1 MIRFGISSNKNKYV
15 NGEGESQDKKYITSL
30 PNINIFKRDCS
41 MIPRLVKMWNLN
53 LLILLSRRSP
63 TKFLRIDSLYLRV
76 KGQIPVKILNR
87 EAVELKKIN
96 IFILTS
102 GHKAKINSSEDKRLN
117 EVLEAISH
125 IYLSKVSV
133 MKGG

>member
-63 TKFLRIDSLYLRV
+63 TKFF
-76 KGQIPVKILNR
+76 KN
-87 EAVELKKIN
+87 
-96 IFILTS
+96 
-102 GHKAKINSSEDKRLN
+102 
-117 EVLEAISH
+117 
-125 IYLSKVSV
+125 
-133 MKGG
+133 